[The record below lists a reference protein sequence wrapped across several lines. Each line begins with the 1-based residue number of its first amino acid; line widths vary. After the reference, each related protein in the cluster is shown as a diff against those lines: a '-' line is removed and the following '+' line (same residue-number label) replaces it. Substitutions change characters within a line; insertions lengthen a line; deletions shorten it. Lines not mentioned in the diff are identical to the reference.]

1 MKPIKLTMSA
11 FGPYAGETV
20 VDFTLLGRQGLY
32 LITGDTGAGKTTL
45 FDAITYA
52 LYGESSGSV
61 REANMFRSQYA
72 DARTPTFVEFTFAY
86 QGKEYTVRRS
96 PEYERPKSRGEGM
109 TVEKA
114 DARLLYGDGREPVTK
129 LKEVTAAVTELIGL
143 DYGQFTRIAM
153 IAQGDFQKILL
164 ANTNERIEIF
174 RKIFHTEFYRDIQ
187 NELKNNLREVE
198 FRYQELQ
205 RSVSQELGGISCG
218 GGAPEAAELN
228 VLKEAGFAGQVERAL
243 ELLQSLIGRDT
254 EQLAEQKRQ
263 LEDLGDS
270 IKQLEFTINMADQRE
285 NIRLELEECRRTLAA
300 KEPEEASAEAAAA
313 AAEKAAAQIPELHRR
328 LQAVQELQKELAR
341 LGEVKDRLAGERQKL
356 AEAEAD
362 CVRQEQEKERLTLA
376 VKAGREEQAKLAPAA
391 AAMAELEAA
400 VKAVLQNMS
409 GVKELAAGLGEAV
422 QLLEKSTAETVL
434 ALKRRQQAAGL
445 KEKTAAQLQ
454 EARRSQLQL
463 AALKEEKARLEAE
476 SGRVDKLDKAE
487 QAWRVLQ
494 DEQRQA
500 AQDFTAAR
508 KLWQEKDRRYSE
520 MYRLFL
526 DAQAGML
533 AARLQEGEP
542 CPVCGSLNHPQ
553 PAAAAQDAP
562 DKQRLDAA
570 KQEAEQAGRLAEKC
584 GADNANLVRRLAEE
598 ESRLRQE
605 SAAVFGEETNPEK
618 LRAYI
623 DAKQRALR
631 QAAAENAVQAAAAEK
646 TALQAERLQQDLSS
660 AESGEKQA
668 AEAYNVRVQQE
679 GKARGQQD
687 EKQKQLAEFLR
698 QLKFASAGLQDEY
711 AKQLAGCSF
720 KEIEGLRGCYGMAYK
735 LLKLEKA
742 RLGAA
747 LQARAGETERLAQ
760 LERELPLQEQARE
773 QAAGKLEETQ
783 MKRAA
788 LQASCAG
795 LAQQQGELAQKLNGA
810 EAGQLA
816 GQERQLRL
824 EAETLESSRTA
835 AANGLRRLKE
845 ELAADRA
852 REQLLARQLAENEGG
867 AGIDLE
873 QLQAK
878 LQAQKE
884 RRSRLEEQRSELY
897 AANSR
902 NTEIS
907 GKVAAKQ
914 RQVIAAE
921 QQLAMLKALSSTAN
935 GSIAGKQKIELET
948 YIQMHY
954 FDRILELA
962 NVRLMG
968 MTGGHYEL
976 RRDERGAAG
985 KAKSGLE
992 LVVIDHYNG
1001 TQRSVRTL
1009 SGGETFMASLALAL
1023 GLSDEVQSSAG
1034 GIRLDT
1040 MFVDEGFGSLD
1051 DDALKQAVQVLLS
1064 LSENDRLVGIIS
1076 HVSEL
1081 QEMIDRKIIVTK
1093 SRDGGSIGSRVQIQ
1107 A

>member
-61 REANMFRSQYA
+61 RDPNMFRSQYA

-86 QGKEYTVRRS
+86 QGKEYTVRRN
-96 PEYERPKSRGEGM
+96 PEYERPKARGEG
-109 TVEKA
+109 TTLEKA

-153 IAQGDFQKILL
+153 IAQGDFKKILL

-198 FRYQELQ
+198 SRYQELQ

-218 GGAPEAAELN
+218 GAPEAAELDI
-228 VLKEAGFAGQVERAL
+228 LKEAGFTGQVERAM
-243 ELLQSLIGRDT
+243 ELLQSLIARGT

-263 LEDLGDS
+263 LEGLGDS
-270 IKQLEFTINMADQRE
+270 IKQLEFTLNMAGQRE
-285 NIRLELEECRRTLAA
+285 NTRLELEKCRLALAA
-300 KEPEEASAEAAAA
+300 KEPEEGRAEAAAA
-313 AAEKAAAQIPELHRR
+313 AAEEAAAQIPELNRR

-341 LGEVKDRLAGERQKL
+341 LGEVGARLKDERRKL
-356 AEAEAD
+356 ADAEAD
-362 CVRQEQEKERLTLA
+362 CAGQEQEKERLAAA

-391 AAMAELEAA
+391 AAKAELEAGL
-400 VKAVLQNMS
+400 KGCRQNLAA
-409 GVKELAAGLGEAV
+409 VKELASGLGEAV
-422 QLLEKSTAETVL
+422 QLLDKSAAATAT
-434 ALKRRQQAAGL
+434 ALKKRRQAAEA
-445 KEKTAAQLQ
+445 KDRAAALLQ

-463 AALKEEKARLEAE
+463 AALKEEKARLDAE

-487 QAWRVLQ
+487 QAWRGLQ
-494 DEQRQA
+494 DEQRKA

-508 KLWQEKDRRYSE
+508 KLWQEKDRRYSG

-526 DAQAGML
+526 EAQAGML

-542 CPVCGSLNHPQ
+542 CPVCGSLHHPQ
-553 PAAAAQDAP
+553 PAAAAEEAP
-562 DKQRLDAA
+562 DKQQLDAA
-570 KQEAEQAGRLAEKC
+570 KQEAEQAGRSAEKS
-584 GADNANLVRRLAEE
+584 GADNANLARRLAEE

-605 SAAVFGEETNPEK
+605 SAAVFGEEIDPEK

-623 DAKQRALR
+623 DEKQRALQ
-631 QAAAENAVQAAAAEK
+631 QACAGNAAQTAAAEK
-646 TALQAERLQQDLSS
+646 TASRAGDLERGFTEAENAEKQS
-660 AESGEKQA
+660 AED
-668 AEAYNVRVQQE
+668 YNSKVQQE
-679 GKARGQQD
+679 GKARGQQE
-687 EKQKQLAEFLR
+687 EKQKQLAEFLG
-698 QLKFASAGLQDEY
+698 QMKFASPALQDNYGKAVSGSLQAGIDGLRSGCRNALALLKQEEAGL
-711 AKQLAGCSF
+711 
-720 KEIEGLRGCYGMAYK
+720 KEV
-735 LLKLEKA
+735 
-742 RLGAA
+742 
-747 LQARAGETERLAQ
+747 LQAKTEETRRLAL
-760 LERELPLQEQARE
+760 LEQELPLQEQARE
-773 QAAGKLEETQ
+773 QAAGKLEEAQ

-795 LAQQQGELAQKLNGA
+795 LVQQQGELVQKLDGA

-816 GQERQLRL
+816 QEAAGLKLQ
-824 EAETLESSRTA
+824 AETLERSRTA
-835 AANGLRRLKE
+835 AADGLRRLKE

-852 REQLLARQLAENEGG
+852 RAQLLAKQLAESEGS
-867 AGIDLE
+867 AVIDVQE
-873 QLQAK
+873 LQA
-878 LQAQKE
+878 
-884 RRSRLEEQRSELY
+884 RLEEQKARRSALEEERSRLY

-902 NTEIS
+902 NEEIS
-907 GKVAAKQ
+907 GKVAEKQ
-914 RQVIAAE
+914 QQVIAAE
-921 QQLAMLKALSSTAN
+921 QQLAMLKALSGTAN
-935 GSIAGKQKIELET
+935 GAIAGRQKIELET

-976 RRDERGAAG
+976 RRDQRGAAG
-985 KAKSGLE
+985 NAKSGLE
-992 LVVIDHYNG
+992 LVVVDHYNG

-1051 DDALKQAVQVLLS
+1051 DDALKQAVQVLLG
-1064 LSENDRLVGIIS
+1064 LSENERLVGIIS

-1093 SRDGGSIGSRVQIQ
+1093 SREGGSIGSRVQIQ